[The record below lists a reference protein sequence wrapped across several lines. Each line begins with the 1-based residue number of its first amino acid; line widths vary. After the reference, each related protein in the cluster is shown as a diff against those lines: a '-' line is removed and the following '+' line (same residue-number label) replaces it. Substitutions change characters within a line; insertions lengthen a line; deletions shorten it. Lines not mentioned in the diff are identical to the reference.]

1 MNANLSIPEMKI
13 RMLRSSIR
21 CFGLGL
27 LGLIPIIGL
36 PFALAALWVGG
47 QVREKERKLW
57 NAAKP
62 FRVWG
67 VIIAA
72 FGTVVSSIILII
84 AIDHVTL
91 GAINYL

>member
-1 MNANLSIPEMKI
+1 MNATPSIPEMKI
-13 RMLRSSIR
+13 KVLKSSIR
-21 CFGLGL
+21 CLVLGL
-27 LGLIPIIGL
+27 LGLIPVIGL
-36 PFALAALWVGG
+36 PFALAALWVWG
-47 QVREKERKLW
+47 QVREQEKKFW

-84 AIDHVTL
+84 AIAHVTL
-91 GAINYL
+91 DTINY

>member
-1 MNANLSIPEMKI
+1 MNATPSIPEMKI
-13 RMLRSSIR
+13 KVLKSSIR
-21 CFGLGL
+21 CLVLGL
-27 LGLIPIIGL
+27 LGLIPVIGL

-47 QVREKERKLW
+47 QVREQEKKFW

-84 AIDHVTL
+84 AIAHVTL
-91 GAINYL
+91 DTINY